1 MRPALING
9 FVLSLVLCLV
19 LAGCAGRTPQP
30 VSENQAG
37 DEQKE
42 CALIKNEVTD
52 CQGRISALTQ
62 KSANTQGANVALAV
76 TGAILFFPALFFMDL
91 SDADKVELEALRKR
105 HNVLVK
111 ICADKNCGY
120 DFKEIP
126 APAPPAQGPDDMSG
140 NKDEASASPAI
151 STNN

>member
-1 MRPALING
+1 MRVVPGALQ
-9 FVLSLVLCLV
+9 V

-30 VSENQAG
+30 VAEYQKG

-42 CALIKNEVTD
+42 CTHIKNEVTD
-52 CQGRISALTQ
+52 CQARIASLTQ
-62 KSANTQGANVALAV
+62 RNANTQGSNVALAV
-76 TGAILFFPALFFMDL
+76 TGAVLFFPALFFMDL

-105 HNVLVK
+105 HNVLVQ

-126 APAPPAQGPDDMSG
+126 APAPPAQGPEDMG
-140 NKDEASASPAI
+140 GQKDEASASPSVAA
-151 STNN
+151 NN